1 MASSVSPENRDIIV
15 LPKYIDD
22 IVPPEDIDTV
32 MANATRQF
40 NKWIR
45 DNYPELE
52 DIPDLGSEIL
62 AIFRRQLAKGKTISN
77 ALVTFTTV
85 FNSFRDNTL
94 PGLIEKL
101 QRINIFLND
110 NFTKESFKFPCP
122 NGPHTPIHEI
132 LVDLDQL
139 TFIAGNHVIVI
150 EDHNSTPPVQYM
162 FKHNVLINAW
172 LLERSY
178 INPYTGEPISTD
190 NSTLLPNFRLLRG
203 VLGPYVPPPPTPP
216 PTPRLHA
223 PDITGV
229 TSSLAAVAKP
239 LPTPPTRPRSV
250 AAAASSSTASLASN
264 KLATGIHGGP
274 RPPSD
279 PRSVAAAA
287 SSSTASLASNKL
299 ATGIHGGPRPP
310 SDPRL
315 GAAAA
320 PSSSGAATG
329 VIRPLAAARSE
340 SSPGAAAAP
349 SSSGAATGVI
359 RPPAAV
365 ARSVSKPPST
375 SGPGAVT
382 VVSNPL
388 LAASRPPGGGAK
400 GGRRRTRNYKK
411 SKRSKTVRK
420 RKQRSRR

>member
-15 LPKYIDD
+15 LPTYRDD
-22 IVPPEDIDTV
+22 IVPLEDIDTV

-62 AIFRRQLAKGKTISN
+62 DIFRRQLEKRKTISN

-94 PGLIEKL
+94 PRLIEKL
-101 QRINIFLND
+101 QRINMFLDD
-110 NFTKESFKFPCP
+110 NFTKEFFEFPCP
-122 NGPHTPIHEI
+122 NGPHTPIHKI

-139 TFIAGNHVIVI
+139 AFIAGNHVIVI

-162 FKHNVLINAW
+162 FKHNVLINEW
-172 LLERSY
+172 LPQRSY
-178 INPYTGEPISTD
+178 INPYTGKPISTPD
-190 NSTLLPNFRLLRG
+190 NSTLLPNFRLLSG

-239 LPTPPTRPRSV
+239 LPTPPTRPRPV
-250 AAAASSSTASLASN
+250 VAAASSSTASLASN

-279 PRSVAAAA
+279 PR
-287 SSSTASLASNKL
+287 
-299 ATGIHGGPRPP
+299 P
-310 SDPRL
+310 

-359 RPPAAV
+359 RPLAAV

-382 VVSNPL
+382 AVSNPL